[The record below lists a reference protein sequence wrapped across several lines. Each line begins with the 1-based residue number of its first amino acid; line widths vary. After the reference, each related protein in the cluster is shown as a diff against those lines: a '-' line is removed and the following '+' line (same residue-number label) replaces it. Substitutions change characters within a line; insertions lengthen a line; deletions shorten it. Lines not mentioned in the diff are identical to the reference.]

1 MENLLSI
8 GTRIKVLRLMAGM
21 TQDELA
27 ARSGYTSRSSINK
40 IEKGLVDLPKSK
52 IEAIAHA
59 LGTTPLYLL
68 FGEEDEE
75 KQNAPEELQLS
86 EGEEKLLKLIRLM
99 PEEMKKQYTELLEST
114 LRALGLI
121 Q

>member
-1 MENLLSI
+1 
-8 GTRIKVLRLMAGM
+8 MAGM

-86 EGEEKLLKLIRLM
+86 EGDKELLDLIRLM
-99 PEEMKKQYTELLEST
+99 PPEMKAMYREA
-114 LRALGLI
+114 LRAALKSQGLI
-121 Q
+121 